1 MKDQRVDA
9 VSSGLSEEQVSQNLL
24 SDKELLNESVLEG
37 EECRARNDRQ
47 TYFSI
52 ARELVDAQFVL
63 ADQELTRRLW
73 QEVGDR
79 NLEIGR
85 IINLLY
91 RCSSH
96 EDENEMVEVDDAFL
110 QLTLS

>member
-1 MKDQRVDA
+1 MKDQQIDSLPSV
-9 VSSGLSEEQVSQNLL
+9 LSKEQVSWKLL
-24 SDKELLNESVLEG
+24 SEQELLNETVLAG
-37 EECRARNDRQ
+37 GECRARNDRQ

-63 ADQELTRRLW
+63 ADQELIRRLW

-79 NLEIGR
+79 KLEIGR

-96 EDENEMVEVDDAFL
+96 EDAIEMVEVDDALL

>member
-1 MKDQRVDA
+1 MKDQQID
-9 VSSGLSEEQVSQNLL
+9 SLPSGLSEEQVSQKLL
-24 SDKELLNESVLEG
+24 SGQELLNETVLAG

-63 ADQELTRRLW
+63 VDQELTRRLW

-79 NLEIGR
+79 KLVIGR

-96 EDENEMVEVDDAFL
+96 QNESEMVEVDDAFL